1 MNVKGRSH
9 PGGRFDVAALD
20 YELPQDLIAQ
30 HPPSN
35 REDARL
41 LAVDSQS
48 PLSASSAS
56 ASPGQVGDCVP
67 SPAEGGQGAAFRDL
81 QITDLPQLLR
91 PGDLLVLNDTKVLPA
106 RFNARRLTG
115 GLIGGLF
122 VREEQPGLWRVML
135 KNAGRLREGERLIIQ
150 AADGAD
156 FEVRTVANL
165 GEGHWHVKV
174 DVKGTAEGLLERIGH
189 TPLPP
194 YIRRDAELT
203 AQFDGEDRIRYQTVY
218 AREFGAVAAPTAG
231 MHLTQVLLQ
240 AIRGR
245 GVEIAFVT
253 LHVGIGTFRPI
264 AADRLQDHRMHQ
276 ERYELSAETAGAVE
290 RCRERGGNVVAVGT
304 TSVRVLE
311 STADPSRPGL
321 VEPASGSTDIFIYPP
336 YRFRVVDRLLTN
348 FHLPRST
355 LLALV
360 MAFAGVDLIRRAY
373 SHAIEERYRFYS
385 YGDAMYL
392 TRAE

>member
-1 MNVKGRSH
+1 MNVKGRSY
-9 PGGRFDVAALD
+9 PGARFDVAALD

-41 LAVDSQS
+41 LVVDGQT
-48 PLSASSAS
+48 PLSESSES
-56 ASPGQVGDCVP
+56 TSFGRVGNCVP
-67 SPAEGGQGAAFRDL
+67 SPAEGGQAVGFRDL
-81 QITDLPQLLR
+81 QITDLPRLLS

-135 KNAGRLREGERLIIQ
+135 RNAGRLREGERLIIQ

-165 GEGHWHVKV
+165 GEGHWQVKV
-174 DVKGTAEGLLERIGH
+174 DVKGTVEGLLERVGH

-194 YIRRDAELT
+194 YIRRDAEQT
-203 AQFDGEDRIRYQTVY
+203 AQFDAEDRIRYQTIY
-218 AREFGAVAAPTAG
+218 ARELGAVAAPTAG
-231 MHLTQVLLQ
+231 MHLTQALLR
-240 AIRGR
+240 AIRDR

-253 LHVGIGTFRPI
+253 LHVGIGTFKPI
-264 AADRLQDHRMHQ
+264 AANRLQDHRMHQ
-276 ERYELSAETAGAVE
+276 ERYELSAEAAGAVK

-321 VEPASGSTDIFIYPP
+321 VKPASGTTDIFIYPR

-360 MAFAGVDLIRRAY
+360 MAFAGMELIRRAY
-373 SHAIEERYRFYS
+373 RHAIEERYRFYS
-385 YGDAMYL
+385 YGDAVFL
-392 TRAE
+392 TRVK

>member
-1 MNVKGRSH
+1 MNVNGRSH

-48 PLSASSAS
+48 SLSESSES
-56 ASPGQVGDCVP
+56 ATFGQVGDRAP
-67 SPAEGGQGAAFRDL
+67 SPAEGGQGVRFRDL
-81 QITDLPQLLR
+81 QITDLPRLLG

-106 RFNARRLTG
+106 RFSARRLTG

-156 FEVRTVANL
+156 LEVRTVANL
-165 GEGHWHVKV
+165 GEGHWRVKV
-174 DVKGTAEGLLERIGH
+174 DVKGTLEGLLERIGH

-203 AQFDGEDRIRYQTVY
+203 ARFDAEDRIRYQTLY
-218 AREFGAVAAPTAG
+218 ARELGAVAAPTAG
-231 MHLTQVLLQ
+231 MHLTPALLQ
-240 AIRGR
+240 AVRDRG
-245 GVEIAFVT
+245 GEITFVT

-264 AADRLQDHRMHQ
+264 TARRLKDHRMHA
-276 ERYELSAETAGAVE
+276 ERYELSAEAAGAVE
-290 RCRERGGNVVAVGT
+290 RCRERGGSVVAVGT

-311 STADPSRPGL
+311 STADRSRPGL
-321 VEPASGSTDIFIYPP
+321 VKPASGSTGIFIYPP
-336 YRFRVVDRLLTN
+336 YRFHVVDRLLTN

-360 MAFAGVDLIRRAY
+360 MAFAGVELIRRAY
-373 SHAIEERYRFYS
+373 RHAIKERYRFYS
-385 YGDAMYL
+385 YGDAMFL

>member
-1 MNVKGRSH
+1 MNVKGRSY

-41 LAVDSQS
+41 LVVDGQT
-48 PLSASSAS
+48 PLSESSES
-56 ASPGQVGDCVP
+56 TPFGQVGDCIP
-67 SPAEGGQGAAFRDL
+67 SSAEGGQAVGFRDL
-81 QITDLPQLLR
+81 QITDLPRLLS

-150 AADGAD
+150 AVDGAD
-156 FEVRTVANL
+156 FEVRTMANL
-165 GEGHWHVKV
+165 GEGLWHVKV
-174 DVKGTAEGLLERIGH
+174 DVKGTVEGLLERIGH

-218 AREFGAVAAPTAG
+218 ACELGAVAAPTAG
-231 MHLTQVLLQ
+231 MHLTQTLLQ
-240 AIRGR
+240 AIRDR

-253 LHVGIGTFRPI
+253 LHVGIGTFKPI
-264 AADRLQDHRMHQ
+264 AADRLQDHRMHR
-276 ERYELSAETAGAVE
+276 ERYELSAEAAGAVE

-311 STADPSRPGL
+311 STAEPSRPGL
-321 VEPASGSTDIFIYPP
+321 VRPASGTTDIFIYPP

-360 MAFAGVDLIRRAY
+360 MAFAGVELIRRAY
-373 SHAIEERYRFYS
+373 RHAIEKRYRFYS
-385 YGDAMYL
+385 YGDAMFL
-392 TRAE
+392 ARDK